1 MNKRNF
7 TTVRLSQ
14 GEMHI
19 YDFGAV
25 KLHACQTG
33 DPLADEVFLLEKAGR
48 FVVLEPPCFV
58 DSIAALSSYLEDKPV
73 DGILVAYHGAGA
85 SFLPGAPKYSTDNAA
100 EYAKRGGGRAL
111 IDQFAAAFGGEF
123 DRGHPELSPKMGEGA
138 VTIGGIEFIIRRTAE
153 AYDVE
158 IPEINAV
165 YTHMLGHD
173 CHSIV
178 AGAEHADGMIA
189 QLKGYIQRGFDL
201 ILTSHYTPEDL
212 KDAGTKIAYLEELKT
227 IASSCSDGGTFRAE
241 VKKRYPAYS
250 GENYLDMTSGFFFP

>member
-1 MNKRNF
+1 M
-7 TTVRLSQ
+7 
-14 GEMHI
+14 
-19 YDFGAV
+19 
-25 KLHACQTG
+25 
-33 DPLADEVFLLEKAGR
+33 
-48 FVVLEPPCFV
+48 
-58 DSIAALSSYLEDKPV
+58 ED
-73 DGILVAYHGAGA
+73 
-85 SFLPGAPKYSTDNAA
+85 
-100 EYAKRGGGRAL
+100 AKRGGGRAL

-123 DRGHPELSPKMGEGA
+123 DSGIHEISHIMGEGA
-138 VTIGGIEFIIRRTAE
+138 VTIGGIEFLIRRTAE

>member
-85 SFLPGAPKYSTDNAA
+85 SFLPGAPKYSTDNAV

-123 DRGHPELSPKMGEGA
+123 DSGIHEISRIMGEGA

-212 KDAGTKIAYLEELKT
+212 KDAGTKIAYLEELKA